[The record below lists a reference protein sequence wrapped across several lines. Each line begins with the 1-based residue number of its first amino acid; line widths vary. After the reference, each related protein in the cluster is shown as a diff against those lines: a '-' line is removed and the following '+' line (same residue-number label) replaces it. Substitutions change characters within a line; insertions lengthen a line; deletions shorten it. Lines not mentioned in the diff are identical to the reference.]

1 MVQNLDINEC
11 KINSVFSRLFDID
24 ADSARKNNFERMGD
38 LKTKRT
44 YDDAF
49 KRRPLDSIQ
58 TGDFCVEHTVYK
70 VVRPRAED
78 FFDVKTDQNRDFSYH
93 ASVIKGTSTS
103 GTLYTGTKKA
113 TKTELVELFSNLSI
127 NDIWH
132 AEFFKLEKEK
142 DWQQEL
148 VEKIQ
153 SMNKDEAVKL
163 VKKDSATFGKIKREI
178 TGQKILLKSSN
189 NYYTV
194 RDLNIYFEDLANT
207 GVELASKNSI
217 RTLDVNTL
225 QSLIFNGVKYI
236 LKK

>member
-1 MVQNLDINEC
+1 M
-11 KINSVFSRLFDID
+11 
-24 ADSARKNNFERMGD
+24 ADFK
-38 LKTKRT
+38 KKRSF
-44 YDDAF
+44 DDAF
-49 KRRPLDSIQ
+49 KRRPMDSIQ

-70 VVRPRAED
+70 VIRSNTAD

-93 ASVIKGTSTS
+93 TSVIKGTSTS
-103 GTLYTGTKKA
+103 GTLFTSTKKA
-113 TKTELVELFSNLSI
+113 TKTELIELFSSLSI
-127 NDIWH
+127 NDIWL
-132 AEFFKLEKEK
+132 AEFYKLEKEK

-148 VEKIQ
+148 VGKIQ
-153 SMNKDEAVKL
+153 SMNKEEAVKY
-163 VKKDSATFGKIKREI
+163 VKKDFATFGKIKRQI

-194 RDLNIYFEDLANT
+194 RDLNIYFEDLDKN
-207 GVELASKNSI
+207 GVEIASKNSI

>member
-1 MVQNLDINEC
+1 M
-11 KINSVFSRLFDID
+11 
-24 ADSARKNNFERMGD
+24 ADFKRKRS
-38 LKTKRT
+38 

-49 KRRPLDSIQ
+49 KRRPMDSIQ

-70 VVRPRAED
+70 VVRPNRSD

-103 GTLYTGTKKA
+103 GTLYTSTKKA
-113 TKTELVELFSNLSI
+113 TKTELIELFSNLSI
-127 NDIWH
+127 NDIWL

-148 VEKIQ
+148 VGKIQ
-153 SMNKDEAVKL
+153 SMNKEEAVKY
-163 VKKDSATFGKIKREI
+163 VKKDFATFGKIKRQI
-178 TGQKILLKSSN
+178 TGQKVLLKSIN

-194 RDLNIYFEDLANT
+194 RDLNIYFEDLVNN

-225 QSLIFNGVKYI
+225 QSLIFNDVKYI
-236 LKK
+236 LKNE

>member
-1 MVQNLDINEC
+1 MAEF
-11 KINSVFSRLFDID
+11 K
-24 ADSARKNNFERMGD
+24 RKRS
-38 LKTKRT
+38 

-49 KRRPLDSIQ
+49 KRRPMDSIQ

-70 VVRPRAED
+70 VVRPNTSD

-103 GTLYTGTKKA
+103 GTLYTSTKKV
-113 TKTELVELFSNLSI
+113 TKTELIELFSNLSI
-127 NDIWH
+127 NDIWL

-148 VEKIQ
+148 VGKIQ
-153 SMNKDEAVKL
+153 SMNKEEAVKY
-163 VKKDSATFGKIKREI
+163 VKKDFATFGKIKRQI
-178 TGQKILLKSSN
+178 TGQKVLLKSIN

-194 RDLNIYFEDLANT
+194 RDLNIYFEDLVNN

-225 QSLIFNGVKYI
+225 QSLIFNDVKYI
-236 LKK
+236 LKNE